1 MGSWGKKVARIAG
14 KYGPMIGAGIATG
27 LTGGAASP
35 LLLASLGIGGS
46 ALSAL
51 GGSGSQGKIKTS
63 QNNQF
68 EQLGSQDSTTIS
80 DSQTESVQDIN
91 QFNETVETAGD
102 KQFRE
107 GLMSQYGNEMNK
119 AQRPIYGDATKAG
132 FLNNLNDLSS
142 AAMSSMRANL
152 SASGAGDSGRLA
164 AGIGDIELGKFGQYS
179 KFLSELPEK
188 EELARR
194 GQVNTLMGLG
204 GQLASLAPRS
214 QRITGRTTGS
224 SKTTGT
230 SKTSGTYKQGG
241 TSSSTGVQDTQGP
254 GFWRNFIDNLG
265 GFLTSGGFNGYQAP
279 QQTLGSGS
287 IFLPGGIAAP
297 RRPRL

>member
-1 MGSWGKKVARIAG
+1 MGSWAKKI
-14 KYGPMIGAGIATG
+14 
-27 LTGGAASP
+27 GGAALSIGADLIP
-35 LLLASLGIGGS
+35 GGSLALKAGKAAKMAMGIGGS

-51 GGSGSQGKIKTS
+51 GGSGSQGKVKTS

-68 EQLGSQDSTTIS
+68 EQFGNQDSTTNS
-80 DSQTESVQDIN
+80 ESQTDSIQDIN

-107 GLMSQYGNEMNK
+107 GLMSRYGNEMNK

-142 AAMSSMRANL
+142 AAMDSMRANL

-204 GQLASLAPRS
+204 NQLAGLAPRS
-214 QRITGRTTGS
+214 QRITGRTTGT
-224 SKTTGT
+224 SKTTGS

-241 TSSSTGVQDTQGP
+241 TSSGTSVQDTQGP
-254 GFWRNFIDNLG
+254 GFFKNFLDNMGGLITAG
-265 GFLTSGGFNGYQAP
+265 GFGGGEGGFNYGPAGKPPKGGGGGY
-279 QQTLGSGS
+279 G
-287 IFLPGGIAAP
+287 
-297 RRPRL
+297 